1 MIEWE
6 RLDKQEQVRLRDAF
20 GHYLDT
26 LPPSCSLDMQSAR
39 FQEWLSQKGIR
50 YREPVGAETA
60 TVSTSHAAAEPDPC
74 HNR

>member
-6 RLDKQEQVRLRDAF
+6 RLDKQEQIKLRDAF

-26 LPPSCSLDMQSAR
+26 LPPTCSLDMKIAR

-50 YREPVGAETA
+50 YPDRIKAE
-60 TVSTSHAAAEPDPC
+60 SS
-74 HNR
+74 

>member
-6 RLDKQEQVRLRDAF
+6 RLDKQEQIKLRDAF

-26 LPPSCSLDMQSAR
+26 LPPTCSLDMKTAR

-50 YREPVGAETA
+50 YPDRIKAE
-60 TVSTSHAAAEPDPC
+60 SS
-74 HNR
+74 

>member
-6 RLDKQEQVRLRDAF
+6 RLDRQQQIELREAF

-26 LPPSCSLDMQSAR
+26 LPPTCSLDMKLAR

-50 YREPVGAETA
+50 YHDQVRSEN
-60 TVSTSHAAAEPDPC
+60 SS
-74 HNR
+74 R

>member
-6 RLDKQEQVRLRDAF
+6 RLDKQEQIKLRDAF

-26 LPPSCSLDMQSAR
+26 LPPTCSLDMKIAR

-50 YREPVGAETA
+50 YHDRIKADSSRP
-60 TVSTSHAAAEPDPC
+60 
-74 HNR
+74 